1 MKKFLKLTTL
11 LTLTTVAL
19 LACSDEQPVE
29 TGGDNEETVATTLIV
44 GRGTDSSIMDPQASN
59 SGADALIWTQIY
71 EGLVRLNV
79 DLEIE
84 GVLAHDWEQIDDL
97 TWRFFLRE
105 DVYFHNG
112 DPFTS
117 ADVEFTLLRALDSP
131 AVSHIVGEID
141 PEGILIIDDHTIE
154 IATTEP
160 FAPFLVNMTLPGM
173 SILNERAITEADGN
187 VNENPV
193 GTGPFRFVDWD
204 LGERIT
210 LERNEDYHGTLS
222 EVQTL
227 AFQVIPEPSN
237 RMIAL
242 EVGDV
247 DMVLD
252 LAPSDISRVEEL
264 ETLNLIRRSDL
275 ATHYLAFNTNF
286 EPLNDVR
293 VRQAINY
300 AINVEDMLD
309 TILEGVGGIATGPIN
324 ENVWA
329 YHPHLTGYGFDP
341 DRARELLAEAGFEDG
356 FEVNLT
362 VNGENAMRVNLAAVI
377 QSQLNDIGITVTL
390 RNLEN
395 VAYNE
400 YVDSGEG
407 QMYIL
412 AWTNVTADPENGLF
426 PLFHSSRHGSGGNRT
441 FFANDRVD
449 ELLEAGRAEMDPDR
463 REAYYFE
470 AQEIIVEEAPWAF
483 LTTGEVIVATG
494 DHVTDFVPSPRG
506 LHFFDRV
513 RIITP

>member
-1 MKKFLKLTTL
+1 MKKYLGLTVI
-11 LTLTTVAL
+11 LTFAMVVL
-19 LACSDEQPVE
+19 LACNNSEPE
-29 TGGDNEETVATTLIV
+29 TNSNGGTLVV
-44 GRGTDSSIMDPQASN
+44 GRGADSQIMDPQGSN

-71 EGLVRLNV
+71 EGLVRLNT

-84 GVLAHDWEQIDDL
+84 GVLAHDWEQVDDL

-112 DPFTS
+112 DHFTS

-131 AVSHIVGEID
+131 SVSHIVGEID
-141 PEGILIIDDHTIE
+141 PEGIVIIDDYTIE
-154 IATTEP
+154 ITTTEP

-173 SILNERAITEADGN
+173 SILNERSITEADGE
-187 VNENPV
+187 VNENPI
-193 GTGPFRFVDWD
+193 GTGPFMFDSWEQSEQ
-204 LGERIT
+204 LT
-210 LERNEDYHGTLS
+210 LARNDNYHGELAHIETL
-222 EVQTL
+222 T
-227 AFQVIPEPSN
+227 FKVIPEPSN

-252 LAPSDISRVEEL
+252 LAPADIHRVMEL
-264 ETLNLIRRSDL
+264 EELNLIRRSDL

-300 AINVEDMLD
+300 AINVEEMID
-309 TILEGVGGIATGPIN
+309 TILEGVGGVSFGPMN

-329 YHPHLTGYGFDP
+329 TNPNLTGYGFDP
-341 DRARELLAEAGFEDG
+341 IRARELLADAGFEDG

-362 VNGENAMRVNLAAVI
+362 VNGENAMRVNMAAVI
-377 QSQLNDIGITVTL
+377 QSQLSDIGITVTL

-395 VAYNE
+395 VAYTE

-412 AWTNVTADPENGLF
+412 GWTNVTADPENGLF
-426 PLFHSSRHGSGGNRT
+426 PLFHSSRHGSAGNRT

-449 ELLEAGRAEMDPDR
+449 ELLEAGRAEMDPAQ
-463 REAYYFE
+463 REAYYLE
-470 AQEIIVEEAPWAF
+470 AQEIIVDEAPWAF
-483 LTTGEVIVATG
+483 LTTGEIIIATG
-494 DHVTDFVPSPRG
+494 EHVTDFVPSPRG
-506 LHFFDRV
+506 LHFFDQVRV
-513 RIITP
+513 AP

>member
-1 MKKFLKLTTL
+1 MKKFL
-11 LTLTTVAL
+11 TLTTTLTLMMVVL
-19 LACSDEQPVE
+19 LAC
-29 TGGDNEETVATTLIV
+29 TGEPTAENGDNNEESVATTLTV
-44 GRGTDSSIMDPQASN
+44 GRGMDSQIMDPQGSN

-71 EGLVRLNV
+71 EGLVRLNN

-105 DVYFHNG
+105 DIYFHNG

-131 AVSHIVGEID
+131 SVSHIVGEID
-141 PEGILIIDDHTIE
+141 PEGIVIVDDYTIE
-154 IATTEP
+154 ITTTEP

-173 SILNERAITEADGN
+173 SILNERAIEEAGDDI
-187 VNENPV
+187 NENPV
-193 GTGPFRFVDWD
+193 GTGPFMFEDWD

-210 LERNEDYHGTLS
+210 LVRNDNYHGDLAQVETLI
-222 EVQTL
+222 
-227 AFQVIPEPSN
+227 FQVIPEPSN

-252 LAPSDISRVEEL
+252 LAPSDIHRVEEL
-264 ETLNLIRRSDL
+264 DELNLIRRSDL

-300 AINVEDMLD
+300 AIHVEEMIE
-309 TILEGVGGIATGPIN
+309 TILEGVGGVATGPMN

-329 YHPHLTGYGFDP
+329 HHPNLTGYGFDP
-341 DRARELLAEAGFEDG
+341 IRAQELLADAGLEDG

-362 VNGENAMRVNLAAVI
+362 VNGENAMRVNMAAVI
-377 QSQLNDIGITVTL
+377 QSQLSDIGITVTL

-395 VAYNE
+395 VAYTE

-412 AWTNVTADPENGLF
+412 GWTNVTADPENGLF
-426 PLFHSSRHGSGGNRT
+426 PLFHSSRHGSAGNRT
-441 FFANDRVD
+441 FFANDHVD
-449 ELLEAGRAEMDPDR
+449 ELLEAGRAEMDPAQ
-463 REAYYFE
+463 REAYYLE
-470 AQEIIVEEAPWAF
+470 AQEIIVDEAPWAF
-483 LTTGEVIVATG
+483 LTTGEIIVATSE
-494 DHVTDFVPSPRG
+494 HVTDFVPSPRG

-513 RIITP
+513 RVNQ